1 MVLCHLPWFICRVFS
16 RISVEAFAL
25 NLWNHPG
32 ICLNTQ
38 PILFGSPKHLYKHFP
53 KYLVIFTALGNDT
66 FFLLAPTRAVVC
78 LASVLLFSC
87 PTVPLHIQDFSG
99 SVQHPSLSQ
108 LWEQF
113 LCTLSLDSP
122 ATSHSLFLLVFL
134 PFSFSA
140 IPSGINLPLA
150 LIQSCPFFPGPNLI
164 FYLVW
169 ARHWNFQNNR
179 EMWLKW
185 TELCGNL

>member
-53 KYLVIFTALGNDT
+53 KYLVIFTALGNDA

-87 PTVPLHIQDFSG
+87 PTVPLA
-99 SVQHPSLSQ
+99 HPGFLWFCPASITQPAMGTVPLHSQ
-108 LWEQF
+108 SWFTCNIPQLVPPRVSSFFF
-113 LCTLSLDSP
+113 LCNSLRHKFTFGFDSIMPIFSWTKPGLLSCLSK
-122 ATSHSLFLLVFL
+122 ALEL
-134 PFSFSA
+134 P
-140 IPSGINLPLA
+140 
-150 LIQSCPFFPGPNLI
+150 
-164 FYLVW
+164 
-169 ARHWNFQNNR
+169 
-179 EMWLKW
+179 K
-185 TELCGNL
+185 